1 MNKKETLVFAVGTLL
16 IVGFIGFIF
25 TITLNPKKQNYT
37 TTPVVV
43 DSSVFIHLNNLNEN
57 DSIIIN
63 NQKQID
69 KKLDNVRSIR
79 VFKVKKILNDTVTLK
94 PLE

>member
-1 MNKKETLVFAVGTLL
+1 MNKKETLIFAVGTLL

-37 TTPVVV
+37 ITPVVV